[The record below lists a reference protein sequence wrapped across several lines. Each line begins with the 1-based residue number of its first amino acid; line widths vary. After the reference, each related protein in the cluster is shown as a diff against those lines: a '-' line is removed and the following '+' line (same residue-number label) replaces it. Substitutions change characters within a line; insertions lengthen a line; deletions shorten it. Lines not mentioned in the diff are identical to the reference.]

1 MQKNK
6 CFSYCNILINRYV
19 YIGLP
24 LAINFVENQINPKKF
39 SFENFE
45 LFRHLIIL
53 NKVNELASKINIFNL
68 KIRYKIT
75 FNKKNNKYLFFPSR
89 EVLKK
94 FKF

>member
-24 LAINFVENQINPKKF
+24 LAINFVENQIHPKKF
-39 SFENFE
+39 SFENLE
-45 LFRHLIIL
+45 LFGHLITL
-53 NKVNELASKINIFNL
+53 SRVNELANNINIFNL
-68 KIRYKIT
+68 KIHYKIT
-75 FNKKNNKYLFFPSR
+75 FNKKNDKFLFFPTH
-89 EVLKK
+89 EDLKK